1 MEEYEAKLKT
11 EQWLGG
17 QQPSAAD
24 REAIEKM
31 TAAPNVATFPNTFAW
46 YCLVSKFTPAVR
58 GTWSGAAPAKGG
70 AKPAA
75 AAKKDDDFDPF
86 ADENEEDKAASA
98 AAKAK
103 ADEAKDKKKKEKPA
117 IIAKSIVMWEVKPYS
132 SDINLDDLFKR
143 ILTITLDGL
152 VWKQDCKKEPVAFG
166 VFKIIVCAV
175 VEDLKVSTDQVEEL
189 MLALELL
196 EKPTKKE
203 PV

>member
-75 AAKKDDDFDPF
+75 AAKKDDDFDSHKINNKKVNHGF
-86 ADENEEDKAASA
+86 NKVDQLSISLNDVFYLFNNEKLFLNLILYRLVRL
-98 AAKAK
+98 
-103 ADEAKDKKKKEKPA
+103 PT
-117 IIAKSIVMWEVKPYS
+117 IYS
-132 SDINLDDLFKR
+132 
-143 ILTITLDGL
+143 
-152 VWKQDCKKEPVAFG
+152 V
-166 VFKIIVCAV
+166 
-175 VEDLKVSTDQVEEL
+175 
-189 MLALELL
+189 
-196 EKPTKKE
+196 
-203 PV
+203 